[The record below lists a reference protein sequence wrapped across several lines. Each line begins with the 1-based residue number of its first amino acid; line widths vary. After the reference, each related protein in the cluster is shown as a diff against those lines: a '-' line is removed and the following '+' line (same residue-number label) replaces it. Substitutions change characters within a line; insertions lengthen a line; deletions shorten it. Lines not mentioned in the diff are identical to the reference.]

1 VVSRCSARVA
11 KQAAGS
17 KAWPKAFGCSANDSL
32 PHQED
37 HVTPRAKVT
46 EAYVA
51 RLAHELTPREKAVV
65 ESLDRLRLASVKQ
78 LERLHFTAESERA
91 NARQARRTLQ
101 RLSELRVVHL
111 LDRRVGGVR
120 AGSRGSVYALDVA
133 GQRLASAC
141 GPAGGIRIRRPW
153 TQGSAFLAHQLAIT
167 ELYVR
172 LVQVARTGRV
182 DLLDF
187 EAEPLSWRT
196 FTGLGG
202 AQTVLKPDAFLRVGL
217 GDFEDAYFIE
227 VDRATHSGP
236 SVARKLSL
244 YRRYRQTG
252 REQRRWSGVFP
263 KVLVL
268 VPSEA
273 RRAALV
279 EVAAK
284 QAADSWPLFQI
295 ARYDNAIEILSG
307 GQP

>member
-1 VVSRCSARVA
+1 MTAR
-11 KQAAGS
+11 
-17 KAWPKAFGCSANDSL
+17 
-32 PHQED
+32 
-37 HVTPRAKVT
+37 TRVT

-51 RLAHELTPREKAVV
+51 RLAHELTTREKAVV

-78 LERLHFTAESERA
+78 LERLHFGSGSERA

-101 RLSELRVVHL
+101 RLSGLRVVCL

-120 AGSRGSVYALDVA
+120 AGSRGSVFALDVA

-141 GPAGGIRIRRPW
+141 GPAGGVRIRRPW
-153 TQGSAFLAHQLAIT
+153 TAASAFLAHQLAVT

-172 LVQVARTGRV
+172 LVELERAGTLEV
-182 DLLDF
+182 LSF
-187 EAEPLSWRT
+187 ETEPLSWRT

-202 AQTVLKPDAFLRVGL
+202 AQTVLKPDAFARIGMSEY
-217 GDFEDAYFIE
+217 EDVYFIE

-236 SVARKLSL
+236 SVARKLTL
-244 YRRYRQTG
+244 YRRYWQTG

-273 RRAALV
+273 RKDALV
-279 EVAAK
+279 DVAGRQPAE
-284 QAADSWPLFQI
+284 SWPLFQI
-295 ARYDNAIEILSG
+295 VRYEDATRVLSG
-307 GQP
+307 GTP